1 MIWCYSSKQCRHT
14 LYSKIMS
21 FLPSVIINKITWFS
35 HLKLC
40 FDLYASLIFLVF
52 YGTNKILGAIVLLF
66 CSRFFQPFECDGNS
80 ISFQLYWSIK
90 GLFFDIFCGSFLLFW
105 QFNATVKAYWK
116 QLSSLL
122 LGFIVLFLFFQP
134 FRRIYI
140 WSASFETY
148 FWRW

>member
-40 FDLYASLIFLVF
+40 FDLYASLVFLVL
-52 YGTNKILGAIVLLF
+52 YGKNKILRAVFLLF
-66 CSRFFQPFECDGNS
+66 CLKFFQSFEYDGKP

-90 GLFFDIFCGSFLLFW
+90 GSIFVILWGFF
-105 QFNATVKAYWK
+105 
-116 QLSSLL
+116 
-122 LGFIVLFLFFQP
+122 
-134 FRRIYI
+134 
-140 WSASFETY
+140 
-148 FWRW
+148 